1 MDHPAERTTQRN
13 GMGGRV
19 ETIHIARAEGA
30 PVEPLQRVHA
40 RTGIGLEGDRNER
53 RPDADPLEDRAGKDL
68 TLVEAEA
75 IEAVLIDGIR
85 LAPGEI
91 RRNLMTRGI
100 RLNELVG
107 RRFRVG
113 EVECYGVSLCEPC
126 AYLAGLVGQPLIK
139 PLTHRAGLRADIL
152 SDGEIAVG
160 DEVIAL
166 DA

>member
-1 MDHPAERTTQRN
+1 MDAAGASTRQSAEIP
-13 GMGGRV
+13 GHV
-19 ETIHIARAEGA
+19 ETIHIAPVEGA
-30 PVEPLQRVHA
+30 PVEAVERIPA
-40 RTGIGLEGDRNER
+40 RAGIGLAGDRNER

-75 IEAVLIDGIR
+75 IEAVLGDGIR

-100 RLNELVG
+100 RLNDLVG

-126 AYLAGLVGQPLIK
+126 AYLAKLVGQPLIK

-160 DEVIAL
+160 DEAVAL
-166 DA
+166 DS